1 MDVLVLHDIPQEHIY
16 SGPDRPSSLS
26 VGSSLR
32 SSDVTCVI
40 GTACTIRFLGERDN
54 PLSMLRLL
62 HPLEI
67 HIIYHLHLPI
77 TPPARAPYVRRYDQF
92 VQNLNPGELVFPLT
106 SVQPLT
112 PLTM

>member
-32 SSDVTCVI
+32 SSDVTCVP

-54 PLSMLRLL
+54 PLS
-62 HPLEI
+62 HVTIII
-67 HIIYHLHLPI
+67 HSRNSYNL
-77 TPPARAPYVRRYDQF
+77 PPASSHHPPRRAPYV
-92 VQNLNPGELVFPLT
+92 VGTT
-106 SVQPLT
+106 SLSKI
-112 PLTM
+112 